1 MVGVAH
7 AVAVAK
13 CSKQKP
19 RRGEDRVIGGGV
31 RVCQQRELFN
41 NQVGWGQRSKAKA
54 KSTEEMLARDNAT
67 PEQNRQRSK
76 PREVRGRKKMWQR
89 ALYAYVRCY
98 SKAR

>member
-1 MVGVAH
+1 MRLRLLNA
-7 AVAVAK
+7 A
-13 CSKQKP
+13 SKNP
-19 RRGEDRVIGGGV
+19 EEVRLELSVGGV

-98 SKAR
+98 PKAR